1 MYMSIYIC
9 IYAYE
14 DYAKHVGCHFCQH
27 GEWTSILK
35 FHAARGFAFVEEEA
49 LEKTLVTKLG
59 CTAPPVE
66 GGDDRKTE
74 LALSLMKK
82 AFPTWSAT
90 EVFKAMHR
98 GYVLEEPEV
107 FQESFPVPEDIL
119 LELVNVGA
127 HQKIIETGRKTRAA
141 KVTAETVRARALRV
155 AHYFPKGANV
165 LTKPAKTGKHPTW
178 KAKGETPK
186 VAEGTNFLTVAVP
199 QSIQIVEDNH
209 QARWRIICGS
219 GEAKSVSWTK
229 RGVRAAS
236 ALSLYYAWDLHT
248 AYTGEK
254 PDFNKEGL
262 LADAQK
268 LGSEATA

>member
-1 MYMSIYIC
+1 MSLLARSSDRQHLYML
-9 IYAYE
+9 YAWVDE
-14 DYAKHVGCHFCQH
+14 IPLSRPKRN
-27 GEWTSILK
+27 I
-35 FHAARGFAFVEEEA
+35 ARDFSDG
-49 LEKTLVTKLG
+49 
-59 CTAPPVE
+59 
-66 GGDDRKTE
+66 
-74 LALSLMKK
+74 
-82 AFPTWSAT
+82 
-90 EVFKAMHR
+90 
-98 GYVLEEPEV
+98 VL
-107 FQESFPVPEDIL
+107 
-119 LELVNVGA
+119 
-127 HQKIIETGRKTRAA
+127 
-141 KVTAETVRARALRV
+141 TAEIV

-186 VAEGTNFLTVAVP
+186 VAEGTHFLTVAVP

-268 LGSEATA
+268 LGSEAMA